1 MGLEGSSGG
10 IMPLEATIGS
20 RRTFR
25 LPLHAS
31 TDIVGVAL
39 LLLLVA
45 VTVAASRGDLS
56 QLLLLLVA
64 CAGALAAGRALGTVH
79 RAVVPA
85 AVIAVAAVVAIVDRA
100 GSFGSGPPGGPFGD
114 GSAAGAFF
122 VKDAIAGV
130 LVAVA
135 TRRAP
140 WIVLG
145 AACAFAFAMLAGSA
159 SVAAAVSLG
168 AVLVALPVIV
178 RQRWARPVVL
188 VAGLLFLAVLA
199 TTIALGTSYR
209 EGDRAGGLEGAL
221 RSVVTEH
228 RVALWHAALE
238 ILAENPGGVGPG
250 RFDDVPPRLLPGGE
264 VRWAHDE
271 FLQQGAEL
279 GWLGLILTVLLFVWA
294 FARLWVHP
302 APDAV
307 VALGAA
313 SLAVLGIHASV
324 DYVLHFPAVPIAAAA
339 LLGTAQAAPSA
350 SGLADRG
357 QPP

>member
-1 MGLEGSSGG
+1 MGLQGSSGG
-10 IMPLEATIGS
+10 ILPLEATIGS

-25 LPLHAS
+25 LPMHAS

-39 LLLLVA
+39 FLLLVA
-45 VTVAASRGDLS
+45 VTVTASRGDRS
-56 QLLLLLVA
+56 KLLILLVA

-79 RAVVPA
+79 RAFAPA
-85 AVIAVAAVVAIVDRA
+85 AVIAVATVVAIGNLG
-100 GSFGSGPPGGPFGD
+100 GSIGSGPPGGPFGD
-114 GSAAGAFF
+114 GSATGAFF
-122 VKDAIAGV
+122 AQAAIAGV

-140 WIVLG
+140 LIVLG
-145 AACAFAFAMLAGSA
+145 IAGAFAFAMLAGSA

-168 AVLVALPVIV
+168 AALVAVALPVIV
-178 RQRWARPVVL
+178 RPRWARPVVL

-264 VRWAHDE
+264 VRWARDE

-279 GWLGLILTVLLFVWA
+279 GWLGMILTVLLFVWA

-302 APDAV
+302 APDVV

-313 SLAVLGIHASV
+313 SLLALGIQASV
-324 DYVLHFPAVPIAAAA
+324 DPVLHFPAVPLAAAA
-339 LLGTAQAAPSA
+339 LVGAAQAAPYRG
-350 SGLADRG
+350 SGRSR
-357 QPP
+357 